1 MHDPLLLDV
10 SRMKE
15 GAFTRRREGGMG
27 FADALCFMLDMNK
40 IALQSRLNR
49 FYREVKGG
57 RAIAQQAF
65 SKLRANFDHTP
76 FEVMARHLVLKEYS
90 GAYPLPTWRGL
101 HVFATDGS
109 YLQLPQE
116 SSIIK
121 EFGVRGGKDKN
132 GERRASAGIST
143 LYDVLH
149 GWVIDAEINHT
160 DRSERHALD
169 RHIDFL
175 AGELPG
181 IAANT
186 LLLLD
191 RGYPSHDL
199 LQKCEE
205 NSLKFVMRCPSQT
218 FKAVMDASMGDSTV
232 TLGNG
237 QTIRVVKFQL
247 GSGEIE
253 ILVSNLFDLPECEFP
268 HLYAMRWG
276 IETYYHEL
284 KRIVGVEQFSG
295 RTPNAIRQDFWA
307 SLVLLINTAIA
318 QKEADENVAERHER
332 KDNKHFYR
340 ASTSK
345 IIVAL
350 RDRLVFATLC
360 GHPQLAALAIEDI
373 LFELARAVSPRR
385 PDRRYLRNPRPFL
398 KVRHNIKSML

>member
-1 MHDPLLLDV
+1 MKLQESLADLRQLMHDPLLLAI
-10 SRMKE
+10 SRLKE

-27 FADALCFMLDMNK
+27 FPDALCFMLDMNK
-40 IALQSRLNR
+40 TALQSRLNR

-295 RTPNAIRQDFWA
+295 RTPNARFSQPHWFR
-307 SLVLLINTAIA
+307 SSMPNQSRTAG
-318 QKEADENVAERHER
+318 R
-332 KDNKHFYR
+332 KSWSSGCPYR
-340 ASTSK
+340 STSM
-345 IIVAL
+345 
-350 RDRLVFATLC
+350 T
-360 GHPQLAALAIEDI
+360 
-373 LFELARAVSPRR
+373 ARALSM
-385 PDRRYLRNPRPFL
+385 NTTTSATTT
-398 KVRHNIKSML
+398 VRCRWTSMCRL